1 MEGRRRD
8 GGGMVRWI
16 EGASVPGEVVV
27 QGKII
32 DGTEA
37 PMP

>member
-1 MEGRRRD
+1 MVA
-8 GGGMVRWI
+8 GGMVRWI
-16 EGASVPGEVVV
+16 EGSSVPGEVVV

-37 PMP
+37 PTP